1 LHIPGG
7 KLDLIAGFRNL
18 ESLAISNASDG
29 FLKKIEHLD
38 KLTQLI
44 IRRSDI
50 SKFSP
55 QDASKLTSLQKLSG
69 TVQPWKDK
77 QTKELVKVL
86 PNLHYVAMQ
95 PCVFS
100 EREDFTF

>member
-1 LHIPGG
+1 MDSALCYDMIGILPLSKLTILNIPSMAFPNNVSELTNLKELHIPGG

-50 SKFSP
+50 SKFSLKTP
-55 QDASKLTSLQKLSG
+55 L
-69 TVQPWKDK
+69 
-77 QTKELVKVL
+77 
-86 PNLHYVAMQ
+86 N
-95 PCVFS
+95 
-100 EREDFTF
+100 